1 MPSETQSAD
10 DTNDN
15 SCSKVPNIR
24 DVGLMEDLAT
34 LRVSSQ
40 HISDRLHHK
49 VFNGEQIRDSL
60 QRIASVVG
68 QQKLAKKAIKPWDQH
83 LRKASLFKRP
93 IH

>member
-24 DVGLMEDLAT
+24 DVGLMEDWAT

-60 QRIASVVG
+60 QRMASVVD
-68 QQKLAKKAIKPWDQH
+68 QQNAGDISYQAMVPAFEESI
-83 LRKASLFKRP
+83 AF
-93 IH
+93 

>member
-24 DVGLMEDLAT
+24 DVGLMEDWAT

-40 HISDRLHHK
+40 HISARLHHK
-49 VFNGEQIRDSL
+49 VCNGEQIRDSL